1 MATLES
7 DDSNIF
13 DAETGNWQLI
23 VFPILAIVVVIAG
36 VVGYYYYQQSRRDQ
50 LETNARA
57 ALVDA
62 KTPGDFI
69 KVADQFPG
77 ADQSTLALLSAA
89 NASFDQR
96 DYAGAIASY
105 QRIIASSTTD
115 PELRDAAQV
124 GLASAQ
130 EATGKDDDAIA
141 TYLLVAREGA
151 KSPYAP
157 YAYNS
162 VTLLYDQRGEK
173 DNERKILTEAAALDS
188 DSPFVKQAQE
198 KLKALTTPPIT
209 VPVPATK

>member
-7 DDSNIF
+7 DEANIF
-13 DAETGNWQLI
+13 DAETVNWQLI
-23 VFPILAIVVVIAG
+23 VFPILAIVVVVAG
-36 VVGYYYYQQSRRDQ
+36 VLGYYYYEQSQRDQ
-50 LETNARA
+50 IETKARA

-62 KTPGDFI
+62 KTPEDFI

-96 DYAGAIASY
+96 DYASAIASY
-105 QRIIASSTTD
+105 QRVIQSSTTD

-130 EATGKDDDAIA
+130 EASGKDDDAIA
-141 TYLLVAREGA
+141 TYLLVARQGA
-151 KSPYAP
+151 QSSYAP

-162 VTLLYDQRGEK
+162 VALLYDQRGDK
-173 DNERKILTEAAALDS
+173 DNERKTLTEAAGLNS
-188 DSPFVKQAQE
+188 DSPFVKQAQQ
-198 KLKALTTPPIT
+198 KLKELASPPIT
-209 VPVPATK
+209 VSVPPTK